1 MLPASETLIRLA
13 AESRLIFGSSMRGAR
28 KPLAMTAW
36 RIVLTSWPSAAC
48 EKWAFGCSFRRGRT
62 VEGSKPLIWMS
73 NVPTVVGGPGVTV
86 KGMAARGG
94 VEAFVLEADWPAGRG
109 RAGVDV
115 EGDGGA
121 RARRVELA
129 GVGDFGAVEAAVAQV
144 GGEGVGV
151 LAQQLLA
158 QALPGRG
165 E

>member
-13 AESRLIFGSSMRGAR
+13 AGSRLIFGSSMRGAR

-62 VEGSKPLIWMS
+62 VEGAKPLIWMS
-73 NVPTVVGGPGVTV
+73 NVPTVVGGPGLKLKV
-86 KGMAARGG
+86 MAWGG
-94 VEAFVLEADWPAGRG
+94 RVLS
-109 RAGVDV
+109 V

-129 GVGDFGAVEAAVAQV
+129 GVGDFGAVDAAVAQV